1 MTPGD
6 HGAAVVPSARGAGAP
21 RIRFIDSV
29 RRLVPQAWPVLVGQ
43 LAVMMFS
50 TVDTL
55 VMGRVGAQD
64 LAALA
69 VGAAAYVSVFVGL
82 MGIVFAVGPIA
93 GRQYGAGHLPES
105 GQTFVQAQWLAL
117 LLCVPGLA
125 VLCFPDPF
133 IWLAQLDTAQAA
145 KVRAYTQAEAL
156 ALPAALL
163 FAAFRGFSTA
173 VSRPKAVMAMQ
184 LTGLAAKVPLT
195 LLLVFGWGPIPALG
209 VAGCGYA
216 TAIAMTSQLLAAQ
229 WLLRHDTFY
238 RPFNIPHLWRTRPH
252 MAELWQLVKLGLPM
266 GGSILVEVT
275 GFTFMAFFV
284 ARLGATPVA
293 GHQIAVNL
301 VAMMFMTALA
311 LATAAGTLV
320 AQHLG
325 AGQKR
330 EARITGRHAMT
341 LASLVAA
348 GLGAIV
354 ALAREPIVALY
365 TDNPEAAAAALP
377 LLVWVWFFH
386 LGDALQTVAA
396 YVLRAYQ
403 VATLPMVIYVVA
415 LWGVGIGGGYA
426 LAFGPHAGGA
436 EGFWQAATAGLL
448 TAALLLGLL
457 LRQVFNE
464 NRQDATPAG
473 RG

>member
-1 MTPGD
+1 MT
-6 HGAAVVPSARGAGAP
+6 
-21 RIRFIDSV
+21 RIRFTDSV

-55 VMGRVGAQD
+55 MMGRVGAQD

-69 VGAAAYVSVFVGL
+69 VGSAAYVTIFVGL
-82 MGIVFAVGPIA
+82 MGVVLAVGPIA
-93 GRQYGAGHLPES
+93 GRQFGADDRPGAGRS
-105 GQTFVQAQWLAL
+105 FVQAQWLAL
-117 LLCVPGLA
+117 LLCVPGCLA
-125 VLCFPDPF
+125 LWFPDPF
-133 IWLAQLDTAQAA
+133 IWLAQLDAAQAA
-145 KVRAYTQAEAL
+145 KVQAYTRPEAF

-163 FAAFRGFSTA
+163 FTAFRGFSTS

-184 LTGLAAKVPLT
+184 LTGLAAKVPLNA
-195 LLLVFGWGPIPALG
+195 LLVFGWGPIPAMG
-209 VAGCGYA
+209 VAGCGWA
-216 TAIAMTSQLLAAQ
+216 TAIAMTAQ
-229 WLLRHDTFY
+229 ALVAQAVLRRDAFY
-238 RPFNIPHLWRTRPH
+238 TPFRIPHLWHTRPQWR
-252 MAELWQLVKLGLPM
+252 ELLGLVRLGLPM

-275 GFTFMAFFV
+275 GFTFMAFFI

-301 VAMMFMTALA
+301 VAMMFMIALA

-325 AGQKR
+325 ADQKR
-330 EARITGRHAMT
+330 EARTVGRHAMV
-341 LASLVAA
+341 LAALVAA
-348 GLGAIV
+348 AVGAVV

-365 TDNPEAAAAALP
+365 TSNPEAAAAALP

-415 LWGVGIGGGYA
+415 LWGLGIGGGYF
-426 LAFGPHAGGA
+426 LAFGGSGVGA
-436 EGFWQAATAGLL
+436 VGFWQAATAGLIA
-448 TAALLLGLL
+448 AALLLSLL
-457 LRQVFNE
+457 LKRVFNE
-464 NRQDATPAG
+464 NR
-473 RG
+473 

>member
-1 MTPGD
+1 MSGQ
-6 HGAAVVPSARGAGAP
+6 
-21 RIRFIDSV
+21 RIRFADSV
-29 RRLVPQAWPVLVGQ
+29 ARLVPQAWPVLVGQ

-55 VMGRVGAQD
+55 MMGRVGPQD

-69 VGAAAYVSVFVGL
+69 VGSAAYVTIFVGL
-82 MGIVFAVGPIA
+82 MGVILAVGPIA
-93 GRQYGAGHLPES
+93 GRRFGAQDLPGAGRS
-105 GQTFVQAQWLAL
+105 FVQAQWLAL
-117 LLCVPGLA
+117 LLCVPGCLA
-125 VLCFPDPF
+125 LWFPDPF
-133 IWLAQLDTAQAA
+133 IWLARLDATQAD
-145 KVRAYTQAEAL
+145 KVRAYTRPEAF

-163 FAAFRGFSTA
+163 FTAFRGFSTA

-184 LTGLAAKVPLT
+184 LTGLAAKVPLNAV
-195 LLLVFGWGPIPALG
+195 LVFGWGPIPAMG
-209 VAGCGYA
+209 VAGCGWA
-216 TAIAMTSQLLAAQ
+216 TAIAMIGQASVAAL
-229 WLLRHDTFY
+229 LLRRDGFY
-238 RPFNIPHLWRTRPH
+238 APFQIPHLWRTRPH
-252 MAELWQLVKLGLPM
+252 WAELWALVRLGVPM

-275 GFTFMAFFV
+275 GFTFMAFFI

-301 VAMMFMTALA
+301 VAMMFMIALA

-325 AGQKR
+325 AGQKH
-330 EARITGRHAMT
+330 EARTVGRHAMT
-341 LASLVAA
+341 LATLVAA
-348 GLGAIV
+348 TVGAVV

-365 TDNPEAAAAALP
+365 TNNPEAAAAALP

-415 LWGVGIGGGYA
+415 LWGLGIGGGYA
-426 LAFGPHAGGA
+426 LAFGAQGHGA
-436 EGFWQAATAGLL
+436 VGFWQAATVGLL
-448 TAALLLGLL
+448 AAALLLSLL
-457 LRQVFNE
+457 LQKIFNE
-464 NRQDATPAG
+464 NR
-473 RG
+473 

>member
-1 MTPGD
+1 MSGQ
-6 HGAAVVPSARGAGAP
+6 
-21 RIRFIDSV
+21 RIRFADSV
-29 RRLVPQAWPVLVGQ
+29 ARLVPQAWPVLVGQ

-55 VMGRVGAQD
+55 MMGRVGPQD

-69 VGAAAYVSVFVGL
+69 VGSAAYVTIFVGL
-82 MGIVFAVGPIA
+82 MGVILAVGPIA
-93 GRQYGAGHLPES
+93 GRRFGAQDLPGAGRS
-105 GQTFVQAQWLAL
+105 FVQAQWLAL
-117 LLCVPGLA
+117 LLCVPGCLA
-125 VLCFPDPF
+125 LWFPDPF
-133 IWLAQLDTAQAA
+133 IWLARLDATQAD
-145 KVRAYTQAEAL
+145 KVRAYTRPEAF

-163 FAAFRGFSTA
+163 FTAFRGFSTA

-184 LTGLAAKVPLT
+184 LTGLAAKVPLNAV
-195 LLLVFGWGPIPALG
+195 LVFGWGPIPAMG
-209 VAGCGYA
+209 VAGCGWA
-216 TAIAMTSQLLAAQ
+216 TAIAMIGQALVAAL
-229 WLLRHDTFY
+229 LLRRDGFY
-238 RPFNIPHLWRTRPH
+238 APFQIPHLWRTRPH
-252 MAELWQLVKLGLPM
+252 WAELWALVRLGVPM

-275 GFTFMAFFV
+275 GFTFMAFFI

-301 VAMMFMTALA
+301 VAMMFMIALA

-325 AGQKR
+325 AGQKH
-330 EARITGRHAMT
+330 EARTVGRHAMT
-341 LASLVAA
+341 LATLVAA
-348 GLGAIV
+348 TVGAVV

-365 TDNPEAAAAALP
+365 TNNPEAAAAALP

-415 LWGVGIGGGYA
+415 LWGLGIGGGYA
-426 LAFGPHAGGA
+426 LAFGAQGHGA
-436 EGFWQAATAGLL
+436 VGFWQAATVGLL
-448 TAALLLGLL
+448 AAALLLSLL
-457 LRQVFNE
+457 LQKIFNE
-464 NRQDATPAG
+464 NR
-473 RG
+473 

>member
-1 MTPGD
+1 MN
-6 HGAAVVPSARGAGAP
+6 
-21 RIRFIDSV
+21 RIRFVDSV

-50 TVDTL
+50 TIDTL
-55 VMGRVGAQD
+55 MMGRVGPQD

-69 VGAAAYVSVFVGL
+69 VGAAAYVTIFVGL
-82 MGIVFAVGPIA
+82 MGVVFAVGPIA
-93 GRQYGAGHLPES
+93 GRQFGADDLPAS
-105 GQTFVQAQWLAL
+105 GRSFTQAQWLAL
-117 LLCVPGLA
+117 LLCVPGL
-125 VLCFPDPF
+125 LLLWFPQPF
-133 IWLAQLDTAQAA
+133 IALAQLDAVQAA

-163 FAAFRGFSTA
+163 FAAFRGFSTS

-184 LTGLAAKVPLT
+184 LTGLAAKLPLT
-195 LLLVFGWGPIPALG
+195 ALLVFGWGPIPAMG

-216 TAIAMTSQLLAAQ
+216 TAIAMNAQLLAAQ
-229 WLLRHDTFY
+229 AMLRRDGFY
-238 RPFNIPHLWRTRPH
+238 APFRIPHLWQTRPH
-252 MAELWQLVKLGLPM
+252 WGELWGLVRLGLPM

-301 VAMMFMTALA
+301 VAMMFMIALA

-330 EARITGRHAMT
+330 EARIVGRHAML
-341 LASLVAA
+341 LAALVAA
-348 GLGAIV
+348 SVGAVV
-354 ALAREPIVALY
+354 AMAREPIVALY
-365 TDNPEAAAAALP
+365 TANRATAAAALP

-403 VATLPMVIYVVA
+403 VATVPMAIYVVA
-415 LWGVGIGGGYA
+415 LWGLGIGGGYL
-426 LAFGPHAGGA
+426 LAFGAHGAGA
-436 EGFWQAATAGLL
+436 VGFWQAATAGLL
-448 TAALLLGLL
+448 TAAALLGWLL
-457 LRQVFNE
+457 KRVFDE
-464 NRQDATPAG
+464 NR
-473 RG
+473 

>member
-1 MTPGD
+1 MN
-6 HGAAVVPSARGAGAP
+6 
-21 RIRFIDSV
+21 RIRFVDSV

-55 VMGRVGAQD
+55 MMGRVGPQD

-69 VGAAAYVSVFVGL
+69 VGAAAYVTIFVGL
-82 MGIVFAVGPIA
+82 MGVVFAVGPIA
-93 GRQYGAGHLPES
+93 GRQFGADDLPAS
-105 GQTFVQAQWLAL
+105 GRSFTQAQWLAL
-117 LLCVPGLA
+117 LLCVPGL
-125 VLCFPDPF
+125 LLLWFPQPF
-133 IWLAQLDTAQAA
+133 IALAQLDAVQAA

-163 FAAFRGFSTA
+163 FAAFRGFSTS

-184 LTGLAAKVPLT
+184 LTGLAAKLPLT
-195 LLLVFGWGPIPALG
+195 ALLVFGWGPIPAMG

-216 TAIAMTSQLLAAQ
+216 TAIAMNAQLLAAQ
-229 WLLRHDTFY
+229 AMLRRDGFY
-238 RPFNIPHLWRTRPH
+238 APFRIPHLWQTRPH
-252 MAELWQLVKLGLPM
+252 WGELWGLVRLGLPM

-301 VAMMFMTALA
+301 VAMMFMIALA

-330 EARITGRHAMT
+330 EARIVGRHAML
-341 LASLVAA
+341 LAALVAA
-348 GLGAIV
+348 SVGAVV
-354 ALAREPIVALY
+354 AMAREPIVALY
-365 TDNPEAAAAALP
+365 TANRATAAAALP

-403 VATLPMVIYVVA
+403 VATVPMAIYVVA
-415 LWGVGIGGGYA
+415 LWGLGIGGGYL
-426 LAFGPHAGGA
+426 LAFGAHGAGA
-436 EGFWQAATAGLL
+436 VGFWQAATAGLL
-448 TAALLLGLL
+448 TAAALLGWLL
-457 LRQVFNE
+457 KRVFDE
-464 NRQDATPAG
+464 NR
-473 RG
+473 

>member
-1 MTPGD
+1 M
-6 HGAAVVPSARGAGAP
+6 
-21 RIRFIDSV
+21 
-29 RRLVPQAWPVLVGQ
+29 
-43 LAVMMFS
+43 
-50 TVDTL
+50 
-55 VMGRVGAQD
+55 MGRVGPQD

-69 VGAAAYVSVFVGL
+69 VGSAAYVSIFVGL
-82 MGIVFAVGPIA
+82 MGVVVAVGPIA
-93 GRQYGAGHLPES
+93 GRRFGADDLPGAGHS
-105 GQTFVQAQWLAL
+105 FVQAQWLAV
-117 LLCVPGLA
+117 LLCVPGCLA
-125 VLCFPDPF
+125 LWFPDPF
-133 IWLAQLDTAQAA
+133 IWLAQLDATQAT
-145 KVRAYTQAEAL
+145 KVQAYTRPEAF

-163 FAAFRGFSTA
+163 FTAFRGFSTS

-184 LTGLAAKVPLT
+184 LTGLAAKVPLNAA
-195 LLLVFGWGPIPALG
+195 LVFGWGPIPAMG
-209 VAGCGYA
+209 VAGCGWA
-216 TAIAMTSQLLAAQ
+216 TAIAMTAQALVALA
-229 WLLRHDTFY
+229 LLRRDAFY
-238 RPFNIPHLWRTRPH
+238 LPFRIPHLWQTRPDGQ
-252 MAELWQLVKLGLPM
+252 ELWGLVRLGLPM

-275 GFTFMAFFV
+275 GFTFMAFFI

-325 AGQKR
+325 AEQKR
-330 EARITGRHAMT
+330 EARIVGRHAMA

-365 TDNPEAAAAALP
+365 TSNPEAAAAALP

-403 VATLPMVIYVVA
+403 VATLPMIIYVVA
-415 LWGVGIGGGYA
+415 LWGLGIGGGYF
-426 LAFGPHAGGA
+426 LAFGKDGAGA
-436 EGFWQAATAGLL
+436 VGFWQAATAGLL
-448 TAALLLGLL
+448 AAALLLSLL
-457 LRQVFNE
+457 LRKVFDE
-464 NRQDATPAG
+464 NR
-473 RG
+473 

>member
-1 MTPGD
+1 MT
-6 HGAAVVPSARGAGAP
+6 
-21 RIRFIDSV
+21 RIRFVDSV

-55 VMGRVGAQD
+55 MMGRVGPQD

-69 VGAAAYVSVFVGL
+69 VGSAAYVTIFVGL
-82 MGIVFAVGPIA
+82 MGVILAVGPIA
-93 GRQYGAGHLPES
+93 GRQFGADDRPGAGRSFL
-105 GQTFVQAQWLAL
+105 QAQWLAL
-117 LLCVPGLA
+117 LLCVPGCLA
-125 VLCFPDPF
+125 LWFPDPF
-133 IWLAQLDTAQAA
+133 VALAQLDATQAD
-145 KVRAYTQAEAL
+145 KVRAYTRPEAF

-163 FAAFRGFSTA
+163 FTAFRGFSTA

-184 LTGLAAKVPLT
+184 LTGLAAKVPLNAV
-195 LLLVFGWGPIPALG
+195 LVFGWGPIPAMG
-209 VAGCGYA
+209 VAGCGWA
-216 TAIAMTSQLLAAQ
+216 TAIAMAAQ
-229 WLLRHDTFY
+229 AVAAQVVLRRDGFY
-238 RPFNIPHLWRTRPH
+238 RPFQIPHLWQTRPD
-252 MAELWQLVKLGLPM
+252 WQQLRDLVRLGVPM

-275 GFTFMAFFV
+275 GFTFMAFFI

-301 VAMMFMTALA
+301 VAMMFMIALA

-325 AGQKR
+325 AGEKR
-330 EARITGRHAMT
+330 EARTVGRHAMG
-341 LASLVAA
+341 LAALVAA
-348 GLGAIV
+348 AVGAVV

-365 TDNPEAAAAALP
+365 TDNPAAAAAALP

-415 LWGVGIGGGYA
+415 LWGLGIGGGYV
-426 LAFGPHAGGA
+426 LAFGPHGNGA
-436 EGFWQAATAGLL
+436 VGFWQAATAGLVA
-448 TAALLLGLL
+448 AALLLSLL
-457 LRQVFNE
+457 LKRVFGE
-464 NRQDATPAG
+464 NR
-473 RG
+473 

>member
-1 MTPGD
+1 VT
-6 HGAAVVPSARGAGAP
+6 

-43 LAVMMFS
+43 IAVMMFS

-55 VMGRVGAQD
+55 MMGHVGAQD

-69 VGAAAYVSVFVGL
+69 VGSAAYVTIFVGL
-82 MGIVFAVGPIA
+82 MGVVLAVGPIA
-93 GRQYGAGHLPES
+93 GRQFGADDLPAS
-105 GQTFVQAQWLAL
+105 GRSFVQAQWLSV
-117 LLCVPGLA
+117 LLCVPGCLA
-125 VLCFPDPF
+125 LWVPDPF
-133 IWLAQLDTAQAA
+133 IWLAQLDAAQAD
-145 KVRAYTQAEAL
+145 KVRAYTRPEAF

-163 FAAFRGFSTA
+163 FTAFRGFSTA

-184 LTGLAAKVPLT
+184 LTGLAAKVPLNA
-195 LLLVFGWGPIPALG
+195 LLVFGWGPVPAMG
-209 VAGCGYA
+209 VAGCGWA
-216 TAIAMTSQLLAAQ
+216 TAIAMTGQALVALM
-229 WLLRHDTFY
+229 LLRRDAFY
-238 RPFNIPHLWRTRPH
+238 RPFRIPLLWQTRPDGR
-252 MAELWQLVKLGLPM
+252 ALWGLVKLGLPM

-275 GFTFMAFFV
+275 GFTFMAFFI
-284 ARLGATPVA
+284 ARMGTTPVA

-311 LATAAGTLV
+311 LATSAGTLV

-325 AGQKR
+325 ADEKR
-330 EARITGRHAMT
+330 EARIVGRHAMT
-341 LASLVAA
+341 LATLVAA
-348 GLGAIV
+348 ALGAVV

-365 TDNPEAAAAALP
+365 TSNPEAAAAALP

-415 LWGVGIGGGYA
+415 LWGLGIGGGYL
-426 LAFGPHAGGA
+426 LAFGVHGKGA
-436 EGFWQAATAGLL
+436 VGFWQAATAGLL
-448 TAALLLGLL
+448 AAALLLSLL
-457 LRQVFNE
+457 LKRVFGE
-464 NRQDATPAG
+464 HR
-473 RG
+473 